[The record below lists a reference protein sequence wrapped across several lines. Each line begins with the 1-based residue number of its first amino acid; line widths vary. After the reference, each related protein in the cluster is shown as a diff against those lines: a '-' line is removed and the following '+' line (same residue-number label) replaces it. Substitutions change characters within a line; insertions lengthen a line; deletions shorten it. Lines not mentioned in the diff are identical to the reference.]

1 MAIGKSNWFTADL
14 RYSVRSRYSFC
25 IIVIAL
31 STLIQCLLNPILG
44 GELPYVAAYFGIM
57 LIAWRAGF
65 GPAVLGVVLN
75 ALTVDY
81 FVMAP
86 RHTFAVSGMPD
97 LARTGLFAL
106 VGVAAGAMSEAYHRA
121 VAASNAAYRLSERQQ
136 GELEQIYSTAPI
148 GLAFLDENL
157 RYLRVNQALATFDG
171 VPAEAHLGRHISEI
185 LSPTATVRLV
195 PLLRQVL
202 ATREPLTDI
211 ELQGP
216 NAAYSQETR
225 YVRVSFY
232 PVEVGE
238 LKGIHGV
245 VEDVTAE
252 KKVQNELKA
261 IEEQL
266 RHTVKMEAIGR
277 LAGGVAHDFNN
288 LLMVISSYT
297 ELLLQ
302 QLEDQPDSA
311 KKLRA
316 IDGATQRAARLTRQL
331 LAFSRKQTMQPEVIE
346 LDSLIANFEQLL
358 RRVMIEDID
367 LLLEL
372 DSNGARIKTDPSQLE
387 QVLMNLAVNARDAM
401 PSGGRL
407 AIHTRL
413 LRFEEDTVQSL
424 FSIPRGEYVEISV
437 SDCGRGMSPEVQA
450 RIFDPFFTTKEP
462 GQGTGLGLAMAYGI
476 VKQTGGY
483 IEVTSAVGQ
492 GTTFRIWLPTTRD
505 ASSALKSQSS
515 ISPRGRG
522 TILIVEDEA
531 ELRQA
536 VAESLS
542 ALGYRVLEAQH
553 GGEALEVIEKHSE
566 EIDLLLSD
574 AVMPHLRGMDLL
586 ERVRIRHPA
595 IKLILMS
602 GNPPANLRN
611 SDVGENS
618 EDDGKVVF
626 LQKPFAHAELAKIVS
641 TLLSS
646 SLAI

>member
-1 MAIGKSNWFTADL
+1 MAMGKTNWFTADL
-14 RYSVRSRYSFC
+14 RRSARRRYSFC
-25 IIVIAL
+25 IAVIAL
-31 STLIQCLLNPILG
+31 STLIQWLVNPILG
-44 GELPYVAAYFGIM
+44 GELPYVVAYFGIM
-57 LIAWRAGF
+57 LIAWRTGF

-75 ALTVDY
+75 ALTVDC
-81 FVMAP
+81 FIMAP
-86 RHTFAVSGMPD
+86 RHTFAISGMPD
-97 LARTGLFAL
+97 VARTGLFAL

-136 GELEQIYSTAPI
+136 DELEQIYSTAPI
-148 GLAFLDENL
+148 GLAFLDQNL
-157 RYLRVNQALATFDG
+157 RYLRVNQALATFNG
-171 VPAEAHLGRHISEI
+171 VPAEAHLGRHISEV
-185 LSPTATVRLV
+185 LAPETTEKLV
-195 PLLRQVL
+195 PLLHQVL
-202 ATREPLTDI
+202 SSREPLTDV

-216 NAAYSQETR
+216 NARYSQEIR
-225 YVRVSFY
+225 HVRVSFY
-232 PVEVGE
+232 PVQVGE
-238 LKGIHGV
+238 LKGIHAV

-252 KKVQNELKA
+252 KKVQSELKT

-266 RHTVKMEAIGR
+266 RHSVKMEAIGR

-302 QLEDQPDSA
+302 QLEGQPESA

-316 IDGATQRAARLTRQL
+316 IEGATQRAARLTRQL
-331 LAFSRKQTMQPEVIE
+331 LAFSRKQTMQPEVID

-372 DSNGARIKTDPSQLE
+372 DSNGARIKADPSQLE

-401 PSGGRL
+401 PTGGRL

-413 LRFEEDTVQSL
+413 RRFEEDTLQSL

-437 SDCGRGMSPEVQA
+437 TDCGRGMSPEVQA

-492 GTTFRIWLPTTRD
+492 GTTFRIWLPTTRE
-505 ASSALKSQSS
+505 ASSASKLHSS
-515 ISPRGRG
+515 ISPRGWG
-522 TILIVEDEA
+522 TILVVEDEA
-531 ELRQA
+531 ELRQPI
-536 VAESLS
+536 AESLS

-553 GGEALEVIEKHSE
+553 GGEALEIVQKHAGH
-566 EIDLLLSD
+566 IDLLLSD
-574 AVMPHLRGMDLL
+574 AIMPQLTGVDLL
-586 ERVRIRHPA
+586 HRIRATYPG

-602 GNPPANLRN
+602 GNPEVTWPN
-611 SDVGENS
+611 STSGE
-618 EDDGKVVF
+618 DGEADGNIVF
-626 LQKPFAHAELAKIVS
+626 LQKPFAHAELANAVRK
-641 TLLSS
+641 LLTH
-646 SLAI
+646 SLTV

>member
-1 MAIGKSNWFTADL
+1 MAIGKTNWLIADL
-14 RYSVRSRYSFC
+14 RHSVKLRYLFC
-25 IIVIAL
+25 VAVIAL
-31 STLIQCLLNPILG
+31 STLIQWLLNPILSG
-44 GELPYVAAYFGIM
+44 DLPYVVAYFGIM
-57 LIAWRAGF
+57 LVAWRTGF
-65 GPAVLGVVLN
+65 GPALLGVVLN
-75 ALTVDY
+75 ILTVDY
-81 FVMAP
+81 FIMAP
-86 RHTFAVSGMPD
+86 RHTLAIAGMPD
-97 LARTGLFAL
+97 IARTGLFAL

-136 GELEQIYSTAPI
+136 DELEQIYSTAPI

-157 RYLRVNQALATFDG
+157 RYLRVNQALATFNG
-171 VPAEAHLGRHISEI
+171 VPAEAHLGRHISEV
-185 LSPTATVRLV
+185 LSSATTEKLV

-202 ATREPLTDI
+202 TSREPLTDV

-216 NAAYSQETR
+216 HAPYSQETR
-225 YVRVSFY
+225 HVRASFY
-232 PVEVGE
+232 PVQVGG
-238 LKGIHGV
+238 LKGIHAV

-302 QLEDQPDSA
+302 QLEDQPEST

-331 LAFSRKQTMQPEVIE
+331 LAFSRKQTMQPEVID

-358 RRVMIEDID
+358 RRVMIQQID

-372 DSNGARIKTDPSQLE
+372 DSNGARIKADPSQLE

-401 PSGGRL
+401 PAGGRL

-413 LRFEEDTVQSL
+413 LRFEEDTVRSL

-437 SDCGRGMSPEVQA
+437 TDCGSGMSPEVQA

-476 VKQTGGY
+476 IKQSGGY
-483 IEVTSAVGQ
+483 VEVNSAVGQ

-505 ASSALKSQSS
+505 ASSTSKLETS

-522 TILIVEDEA
+522 TILIVEDET
-531 ELRQA
+531 ELRQGL
-536 VAESLS
+536 AESLS
-542 ALGYRVLEAQH
+542 ALGYQVLEAEH
-553 GGEALEVIEKHSE
+553 GGEAIEIVEQHSGQ
-566 EIDLLLSD
+566 IDLLLSD
-574 AVMPHLRGMDLL
+574 AVMPHLRGVDLL
-586 ERVRIRHPA
+586 QRIRATYPG

-602 GNPPANLRN
+602 GNPQATLPN
-611 SDVGENS
+611 SVSGE
-618 EDDGKVVF
+618 DGKADGNIVF
-626 LQKPFAHAELAKIVS
+626 LQKPFAHAELAQAVRK
-641 TLLSS
+641 LLTH
-646 SLAI
+646 SLTV

>member
-1 MAIGKSNWFTADL
+1 MGSL
-14 RYSVRSRYSFC
+14 V
-25 IIVIAL
+25 L
-31 STLIQCLLNPILG
+31 S
-44 GELPYVAAYFGIM
+44 
-57 LIAWRAGF
+57 
-65 GPAVLGVVLN
+65 
-75 ALTVDY
+75 
-81 FVMAP
+81 
-86 RHTFAVSGMPD
+86 S
-97 LARTGLFAL
+97 
-106 VGVAAGAMSEAYHRA
+106 
-121 VAASNAAYRLSERQQ
+121 
-136 GELEQIYSTAPI
+136 
-148 GLAFLDENL
+148 
-157 RYLRVNQALATFDG
+157 
-171 VPAEAHLGRHISEI
+171 
-185 LSPTATVRLV
+185 
-195 PLLRQVL
+195 
-202 ATREPLTDI
+202 REPVTDI

-216 NAAYSQETR
+216 NEPYGKEIR
-225 YVRVSFY
+225 HVRVSFY
-232 PVEVGE
+232 PVQVGE
-238 LKGIHGV
+238 LKGIHAV

-266 RHTVKMEAIGR
+266 RHSVKMEAIGR

-331 LAFSRKQTMQPEVIE
+331 LAFSRKQTMQAEVID
-346 LDSLIANFEQLL
+346 LDALIANFEQLL

-372 DSNGARIKTDPSQLE
+372 DSSGARIKTDPSQLE

-401 PSGGRL
+401 PTGGRL

-413 LRFEEDTVQSL
+413 RRFEEDTVRSL

-437 SDCGRGMSPEVQA
+437 TDCGRGMSPEVQA

-476 VKQTGGY
+476 IKQSGGY
-483 IEVTSAVGQ
+483 IEVNSAVGQ

-505 ASSALKSQSS
+505 ASSTSKLQSS

-536 VAESLS
+536 IAESLS

-553 GGEALEVIEKHSE
+553 GSEALEIVEKHSGQ
-566 EIDLLLSD
+566 IDLLLSD
-574 AVMPHLRGMDLL
+574 AVMPHLRGVDLL
-586 ERVRIRHPA
+586 HRIRASYPG

-602 GNPPANLRN
+602 GNPEATSPSSA
-611 SDVGENS
+611 SGEAG
-618 EDDGKVVF
+618 EPDGNIVF
-626 LQKPFAHAELAKIVS
+626 LQKPFAHAELAKTIRK
-641 TLLSS
+641 LLTH
-646 SLAI
+646 SLTM